1 MAPAPNQP
9 DAPRGS
15 LIIGAGLIGFFG
27 LLFLRR
33 RSQRVA
39 VAGALLAFA
48 TLTTIVAPAGAPL
61 SAAPAAN
68 LVAARPSD
76 IELFGK
82 PISTVKPQ
90 LGALATAFQPATG
103 PIVPYRIRIP
113 ALGIDTVVES
123 VGVTASGL
131 MDVPSNIWDAGWLD
145 IGAKPGA
152 AGQAII
158 DGHLDSVRGSAV
170 FSDLHR
176 LQPGDRVY
184 VSDAAGHEA
193 AFSVTALQV
202 EPLDGFP
209 TLRVFGPAKGRLL
222 NLITCAGHFDPAR
235 RTYDHRLVVSAT
247 LV

>member
-1 MAPAPNQP
+1 M
-9 DAPRGS
+9 
-15 LIIGAGLIGFFG
+15 
-27 LLFLRR
+27 
-33 RSQRVA
+33 A

-48 TLTTIVAPAGAPL
+48 TLTTIVAPTGAPL

-76 IELFGK
+76 IELFSK

-90 LGALATAFQPATG
+90 LGAVANAFQPATG

-131 MDVPSNIWDAGWLD
+131 MDVPSNIWDAGWLET
-145 IGAKPGA
+145 GAKPGA

-222 NLITCAGHFDPAR
+222 NLITCAGHFDPVR